1 MNKLLKEYEDEVL
14 VRMFDKGLIGMDYT
28 STEMIVSKIKW
39 HDIANKY
46 RVKKSFQSV
55 IRELASKLVI
65 TDHGKS
71 GKVASLTKLGVDYV
85 HGLKKEAEVPK

>member
-1 MNKLLKEYEDEVL
+1 MLKDYEDEIL
-14 VRMFDKGLIGMDYT
+14 IRMFDKGLIGMDYT
-28 STEMIVSKIKW
+28 SIERIASKIKW
-39 HDIANKY
+39 SDITSKY

-55 IRELASKLVI
+55 IRELVSKLAI

-85 HGLKKEAEVPK
+85 HGLKNTRKPPI

>member
-1 MNKLLKEYEDEVL
+1 MLKEYEEEVII
-14 VRMFDKGLIGMDYT
+14 RMFDKGILGMDYT
-28 STEMIVSKIKW
+28 SVERIASKIKW
-39 HDIANKY
+39 VDISNKY

-55 IRELASKLVI
+55 IRELVSKLIV

-85 HGLKKEAEVPK
+85 HELKKGRNI

>member
-1 MNKLLKEYEDEVL
+1 MGDHEDEVL
-14 VRMFDKGLIGMDYT
+14 IRMFDKDVIGMNYK
-28 STEMIVSKIKW
+28 SVERIASKIKW
-39 HDIANKY
+39 SDIASKY

-55 IRELASKLVI
+55 IRELIGKLVV

-85 HGLKKEAEVPK
+85 RGLKKGKESTI

>member
-1 MNKLLKEYEDEVL
+1 MLKDYEDEIL
-14 VRMFDKGLIGMDYT
+14 IRTFDKGIIGMDYT
-28 STEMIVSKIKW
+28 SVERIASKIKW
-39 HDIANKY
+39 SDIASKY

-55 IRELASKLVI
+55 VRELVGKLVI

-85 HGLKKEAEVPK
+85 HEIKKTREASP

>member
-1 MNKLLKEYEDEVL
+1 MLKDYEEDIL
-14 VRMFDKGLIGMDYT
+14 TRMFDKGAIGMDYT
-28 STEMIVSKIKW
+28 SVERIASKIKW
-39 HDIANKY
+39 TDIASKY

-55 IRELASKLVI
+55 IREMISKLVV

-85 HGLKKEAEVPK
+85 HELKREKPRV

>member
-1 MNKLLKEYEDEVL
+1 MLKDYEDEVL
-14 VRMFDKGLIGMDYT
+14 IRMFDKGIIGMDYT
-28 STEMIVSKIKW
+28 SVERIASKIKW
-39 HDIANKY
+39 SDITSEY

-55 IRELASKLVI
+55 IRELVSKLVI

-85 HGLKKEAEVPK
+85 HGLKKTRETTV